1 MTMGFRARHINERQ
15 ITYGSRKR
23 GGNMLFVFKVVSKIF
38 LQYMGNVL
46 HCTYCK
52 VEDVI
57 ISNNKKKITELASYR
72 NHFR

>member
-1 MTMGFRARHINERQ
+1 
-15 ITYGSRKR
+15 
-23 GGNMLFVFKVVSKIF
+23 MLFVFEVVSKIF

-57 ISNNKKKITELASYR
+57 ISNNKKKIRNSQAIEIISGEKNGRSASM
-72 NHFR
+72 